1 MTDEN
6 LTPAGEPAPSA
17 TTTPTRAKKTGMQ
30 RWITPIL
37 ALVAALAIGIF
48 GGVLIGHATTS
59 TTNASQT
66 GRFAGGAEGGFGGG
80 ATGAGGGFTAGT
92 IVSVDGDTITLKTA
106 AGATVKVK
114 TGSSTTVTT
123 SDTGA
128 VSDLAAGDTIRVV
141 GAADSSGNVTATSV
155 SEGETTGGFGGGR
168 TPPAAQ

>member
-6 LTPAGEPAPSA
+6 LTPAGEPASAA
-17 TTTPTRAKKTGMQ
+17 TTTPTKAKKTGLQ

-66 GRFAGGAEGGFGGG
+66 GRFARGAEGGFGGG
-80 ATGAGGGFTAGT
+80 AAGGFTAGT

-123 SDTGA
+123 SDSGA

-155 SEGETTGGFGGGR
+155 SEGETAGGFGGGG